1 MFDFLKLLVR
11 ARLDTALLIVA
22 VLAASLCNVA
32 FGGVLKWAID
42 TLTTTAYPPL
52 ATMLTFSAVFVGLRL
67 LTPLMHGAKELICAR
82 ISDGS
87 EVSIRTQVFDHIH
100 SLDYEF
106 HAAKNTGELLKLV
119 NTGIASFKTLVRAY
133 FLTVVPVLVDVLFI
147 LGVIV
152 YFFGW
157 VFCVC
162 MLVMVLVYA
171 GSVIAMTRRRMK
183 TLKLFSDA
191 EQKLASFNHESLLN
205 IESLKLFGG
214 LELESN
220 RHAQLLKTFNENQA
234 QSRHSL
240 YVITLVTSVIAALA
254 CLAILSLASSQV
266 AGHGMTVGGYLM
278 LTTFLFQ
285 IFMPLNALGLS
296 FRQIARGQYELGKLM
311 TLLAISSAPA
321 QRRETLVVHKDAGL
335 NIAFDNVGLQT
346 REGVSI
352 FSGLNHVM
360 NIRRPTYLVGRSG
373 IGKTSLV
380 RLVSG
385 LARPTEGQVLL
396 NGLSVEHITEASLRG
411 CISIATQDTILF
423 NDTLR
428 NNLRMAAPSATDEEL
443 RAVCASVGLRE
454 DLPGFPLNLDG
465 VVGERGQRLSGGQK
479 QRVSVARALLKRS
492 AVIIFDEPTSSLDAE
507 NVSTIKDL
515 IAQVAAH
522 SLVLVITHDAQLLPD
537 GNCDVYALT
546 ESGISPVKNA
556 SQALAHHE

>member
-1 MFDFLKLLVR
+1 M
-11 ARLDTALLIVA
+11 IVA

-87 EVSIRTQVFDHIH
+87 EISIRTQVFDHIH

-266 AGHGMTVGGYLM
+266 AGHGMRVGGYLM

-311 TLLAISSAPA
+311 ALLAISSAPA
-321 QRRETLVVHKDAGL
+321 QRRETLVVQKDAGL

-479 QRVSVARALLKRS
+479 QRVSVAKALLKRS

-546 ESGISPVKNA
+546 ESGISRVKNA

>member
-11 ARLDTALLIVA
+11 SRFDAALLIAA

-32 FGGVLKWAID
+32 FGSLLKLAID
-42 TLTTTAYPPL
+42 TLTTTTYPPL
-52 ATMLTFSAVFVGLRL
+52 DTMLTFSAVFVGLRL
-67 LTPLMHGAKELICAR
+67 LTPLMHGAKELICSR

-87 EVSIRTQVFDHIH
+87 EVLVRTQVFDHIH

-106 HAAKNTGELLKLV
+106 HATKNTGEILKVV
-119 NTGIASFKTLVRAY
+119 NSGIASFKTMVRAY

-147 LGVIV
+147 LGVIF

-157 VFCVC
+157 VFSLS
-162 MLVMVLVYA
+162 MLVMVLLYA
-171 GSVIAMTRRRMK
+171 ASVILMTRQRMK
-183 TLKLFSDA
+183 TLKRFSDA
-191 EQKLASFNHESLLN
+191 EQKLSSFNHESLLN

-220 RHAQLLKTFNENQA
+220 RHAQLLGTFNEHQM
-234 QSRHSL
+234 QSRKSL
-240 YVITLVTSVIAALA
+240 YLITVVTSVIAALA
-254 CLAILSLASSQV
+254 CLAILSLGSSQV
-266 AGHGMTVGGYLM
+266 AAHSMTVGGYLM

-285 IFMPLNALGLS
+285 IFMPLNSLGLS

-311 TLLAISSAPA
+311 ALLAISSAPA

-335 NIAFDNVGLQT
+335 EIEFDSVCLET

-352 FSGLNHVM
+352 FSRLDHVM

-385 LARPTEGQVLL
+385 LVRPTRGQVKL
-396 NGLSVEHITEASLRG
+396 NGLSVESITEVSLRS

-428 NNLRMAAPSATDEEL
+428 NNLRMAAPSATDDEL

-454 DLPGFPLNLDG
+454 DLPGFPLDLDA
-465 VVGERGQRLSGGQK
+465 VLGERGQRLSGGQK

-492 AVIIFDEPTSSLDAE
+492 PVIIFDEPTSSLDAE
-507 NVSTIKDL
+507 NVNTIKDL
-515 IAQVAAH
+515 IAQVAVH
-522 SLVLVITHDAQLLPD
+522 SLVLVITHDAQLLPH
-537 GNCDVYALT
+537 GNCDVYTLT
-546 ESGISPVKNA
+546 ETGISQSRTGVM
-556 SQALAHHE
+556 AHHE